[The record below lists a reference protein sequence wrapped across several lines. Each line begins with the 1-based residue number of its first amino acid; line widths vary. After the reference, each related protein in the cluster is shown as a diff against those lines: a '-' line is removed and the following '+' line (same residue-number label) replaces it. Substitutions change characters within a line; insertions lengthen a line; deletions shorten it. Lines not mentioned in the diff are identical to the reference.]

1 MAILERSR
9 HLVGSVVPTD
19 LGQDGT
25 TTCSLGP
32 CSCEEAV
39 RRRASTSAGAATSAG
54 RMSTTGLEV
63 TVHSAPPRDVA
74 ASLRTGSVCGVDE

>member
-1 MAILERSR
+1 MAVLERRR

-32 CSCEEAV
+32 CSCEEAD
-39 RRRASTSAGAATSAG
+39 RRRASTSAGAVTSAG
-54 RMSTTGLEV
+54 RMSITGLEV
-63 TVHSAPPRDVA
+63 TVRYVLPRAAA
-74 ASLRTGSVCGVDE
+74 ASLQTGSVCGVDE